1 MLGAVRTFR
10 HDQVL
15 IRRREEEKEIDEI
28 YEELEA
34 NLTQTKIHHMSK
46 NFSVVFGFLLL
57 LLSFDEAFFFI
68 IIIIIIVVLIYHKIH
83 VFCTEILDCCC
94 YNMNVDTTSG
104 GLDTA
109 CVPVRH
115 EFLFCAII

>member
-57 LLSFDEAFFFI
+57 LLSFDEAFF
-68 IIIIIIVVLIYHKIH
+68 LSSSS
-83 VFCTEILDCCC
+83 L
-94 YNMNVDTTSG
+94 
-104 GLDTA
+104 LLL
-109 CVPVRH
+109 
-115 EFLFCAII
+115 FLFTTKFMFSVPKF